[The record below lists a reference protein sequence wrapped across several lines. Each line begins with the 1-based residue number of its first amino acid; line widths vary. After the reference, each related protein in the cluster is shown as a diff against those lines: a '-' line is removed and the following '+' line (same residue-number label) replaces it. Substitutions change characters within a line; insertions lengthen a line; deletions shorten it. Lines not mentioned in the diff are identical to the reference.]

1 MAKRQTSKKRPSK
14 KQTSA
19 TGKKNKQ
26 EIVNPKS
33 RYKNA

>member
-1 MAKRQTSKKRPSK
+1 MAKRQTKKRPSK